1 MATDTQSPAERLADL
16 TPVQLLG
23 TARLYS
29 PAIEHEET
37 RALIE
42 ALAARLDEAID
53 LLKLCQLAM
62 LLADKAR

>member
-1 MATDTQSPAERLADL
+1 MEPTTQTPAERLADL
-16 TPVQLLG
+16 TPVQLVA

-42 ALAARLDEAID
+42 ALAGRLDEAMD
-53 LLKLCQLAM
+53 LLQLCQLAM
-62 LLADKAR
+62 TLATGR